1 MASNGSETFRPR
13 IALTSYF
20 QEASWGVW
28 NTTAAILPG
37 TYVQAV
43 VAAGGTPILL
53 PPVGTD
59 QSVLDL
65 VDGLIVVGGPDVDP
79 SLYGAAPHPKTAPQ
93 PLRDAHDTA
102 LTRAAME
109 RGLPLFAICRGAQ
122 ILNVTL
128 GGSLIQHVPDINP
141 EANYQ
146 PAPGVFGE
154 AAFSTTPGS
163 LIQDLLGDSAT
174 APCYHHQAVDAV
186 PASLRVTAR
195 SDDGTVQAL
204 ETTHGGWVLGVQFHP
219 EQNPDDLRLFRG
231 FVEAAAGYRAGG
243 TTVSN
248 AAISNSATMKA
259 MSSA

>member
-1 MASNGSETFRPR
+1 MASNDSETYRPR

-59 QSVLDL
+59 ESVLDL

-79 SLYGAAPHPKTAPQ
+79 SLYGATPHPKTKAQ
-93 PLRDAHDTA
+93 PLRDSHDTV
-102 LTRAAME
+102 LTRAALH

-122 ILNVTL
+122 ILNVAL
-128 GGSLIQHVPDINP
+128 SGSLIQHIPDVNP
-141 EANYQ
+141 DANYQ
-146 PAPGVFGE
+146 PAPGVYGE

-163 LIQDLLGDSAT
+163 LIQGLLGDSAT
-174 APCYHHQAVDAV
+174 APCYHHQAIDAV
-186 PASLRVTAR
+186 PASLRCTAR
-195 SDDGTVQAL
+195 SHDGTVQAL
-204 ETTHGGWVLGVQFHP
+204 ESTDVGWVLGVQFHP

-231 FVEAAAGYRAGG
+231 FVEAAAGYRADR
-243 TTVSN
+243 TVTSN
-248 AAISNSATMKA
+248 ATNSNATTMKA
-259 MSSA
+259 MSPA